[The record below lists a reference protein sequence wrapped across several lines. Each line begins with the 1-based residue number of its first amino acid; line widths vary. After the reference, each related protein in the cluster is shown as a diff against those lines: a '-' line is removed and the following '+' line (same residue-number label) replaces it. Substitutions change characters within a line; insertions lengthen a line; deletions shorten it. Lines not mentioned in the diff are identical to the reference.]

1 MRKPVRKTEI
11 IHKKHRELPKTVKNN
26 SGFRLKI

>member
-1 MRKPVRKTEI
+1 MRKPVRKTGI
-11 IHKKHRELPKTVKNN
+11 IHKKYRELPKTVKNN